1 MKQKYI
7 IESIDTNSDIIR
19 HTFNIPKAI
28 YKNGDYLHQI
38 FIKIKLPAI
47 YSSNERKFKWIKYLG
62 YNIINKVICNMS
74 FKNSKNENVQIKL
87 YTYTEWLYIWY
98 EINLSEKEK
107 NIHYELIGNTTDLY
121 EPESYYKNNG
131 SYPIS
136 HLKKQKYKWIIDNN
150 NNQTASPQLLTNDNN
165 FNRPPSIPSKTLY
178 IPLNFYFCDNIKNAL
193 PLHIFNKLDFE
204 ISLNSINK
212 LYTVLLNVED
222 FIVDTS
228 TSAPTLTNVNTLNYF
243 SKVILDTNVVFV
255 NNDNYSFSSNVH
267 YTEPNHKELSMFD
280 VITNKY
286 RIIPLNYGQTAIN
299 NFIINKN
306 ITNFTNDLNVNSII
320 SKNDFYQRFCDTHI
334 MFNIITKKK
343 FTDTSFT
350 VTGLLSECDN
360 NHLLFEINS
369 IQSDKLVGSIN
380 DANLSM
386 NVINSNKNNDI
397 FFVLRHN
404 QRLYKNDAL
413 NFTNLDFNMTIPWN
427 NTLSNSN
434 NSYYEDIEI
443 FNGSLWE
450 HQGNNKS
457 IKIGIDELGTFF
469 IKKQILDNNIFKYIN
484 ILEYKSTNNTNNI
497 NNTNNSQWNSSSQS
511 IFNESIIDECI
522 VKINVRNIQLNTN
535 EVINFSDNKESYNF
549 YNKITTLS
557 KYKNT
562 IPGLYYINNS
572 YNNIKQI
579 ELLQTNITKININNN
594 NSYNY
599 LVFCNSFKIINI

>member
-7 IESIDTNSDIIR
+7 VEVLDTNSDIIR
-19 HTFNIPKAI
+19 HTFNIPKAV
-28 YKNGDYLHQI
+28 YKNGDYLHKI

-47 YSSNERKFKWIKYLG
+47 YSSNERQFKWIKYLG
-62 YNIINKVICNMS
+62 YNIINKVVCKLR
-74 FKNSKNENVQIKL
+74 FKNSKNENVEIKL

-107 NIHYELIGNTTDLY
+107 ELHYELIGNTTDLY
-121 EPESYYKNNG
+121 EPESYYKNNS

-150 NNQTASPQLLTNDNN
+150 NNQKASPQSITNDNN
-165 FNRPPSIPSKTLY
+165 FNRPPSIPSKILY

-193 PLHIFNKLDFE
+193 PLHIFDKLDFE
-204 ISLNSINK
+204 INLNNINK

-222 FIVDTS
+222 FIIDVS
-228 TSAPTLTNVNTLNYF
+228 TDAPTVTNINNVNYYT
-243 SKVILDTNVVFV
+243 KVMLDSNIVFV

-267 YTEPNHKELSMFD
+267 YTDPNPNQLSMFD

-286 RIIPLNYGQTAIN
+286 RIIPLNYGSTAIN

-306 ITNFTNDLNVNSII
+306 ITNFNNNLNVSSVI
-320 SKNDFYQRFCDTHI
+320 SKNDFYQKFCDTHI
-334 MFNIITKKK
+334 MFNIVNKKK
-343 FTDTSFT
+343 FSDTSFT
-350 VTGLLSECDN
+350 VTGLLSDYAN
-360 NHLLFEINS
+360 NQLLFDINP
-369 IQSDKLVGSIN
+369 IQSDRLVGSVN
-380 DANLSM
+380 DANLSL
-386 NVINSNKNNDI
+386 NVINSNKNDDI
-397 FFVLRHN
+397 FIVVRHN
-404 QRLYKNDAL
+404 ERLNKNDAL

-427 NTLSNSN
+427 NTLFNSN
-434 NSYYEDIEI
+434 NSYNEDIEI

-450 HQGNNKS
+450 HHTNNKS
-457 IKIGIDELGTFF
+457 VKIGIDELGTFF

-484 ILEYKSTNNTNNI
+484 ILEYKSANNTTNNTNNSRW
-497 NNTNNSQWNSSSQS
+497 NSQSQS
-511 IFNESIIDECI
+511 IFKESIIDECI
-522 VKINVRNIQLNTN
+522 IKINFRNTQLNTN
-535 EVINFSDNKESYNF
+535 QIINFSDNKESYNF

-572 YNNIKQI
+572 YTNIKQI
-579 ELLQTNITKININNN
+579 DLLQTTINKININNN

-599 LVFCNSFKIINI
+599 LIFCNSSKIINV

>member
-7 IESIDTNSDIIR
+7 VEVLDTNSDIIR
-19 HTFNIPKAI
+19 HTFNIPKAV
-28 YKNGDYLHQI
+28 YKNGDYLHKI

-47 YSSNERKFKWIKYLG
+47 YSSNERQFKWIKYLG
-62 YNIINKVICNMS
+62 YNIINKVVCKLR
-74 FKNSKNENVQIKL
+74 FKNSKNENVEIKL

-107 NIHYELIGNTTDLY
+107 ELHYELIGNTTDLY
-121 EPESYYKNNG
+121 EPESYYKNNS

-150 NNQTASPQLLTNDNN
+150 NNQKASPQSITNDNN
-165 FNRPPSIPSKTLY
+165 FNRPPSIPSKILY

-193 PLHIFNKLDFE
+193 PLHIFDKLDFE
-204 ISLNSINK
+204 INLNNINK

-222 FIVDTS
+222 FIIDVS
-228 TSAPTLTNVNTLNYF
+228 TDAPTVTNINNVNYYT
-243 SKVILDTNVVFV
+243 KVMLDSNIVFV

-267 YTEPNHKELSMFD
+267 YTDPNPNQLSMFD

-286 RIIPLNYGQTAIN
+286 RIIPLNYGSTAIN

-306 ITNFTNDLNVNSII
+306 ITNFNNNLNVSSVI
-320 SKNDFYQRFCDTHI
+320 SKNDFYQKFCDTHI
-334 MFNIITKKK
+334 MFNIVNKKK
-343 FTDTSFT
+343 FSDTSFT
-350 VTGLLSECDN
+350 VTGLLSDYAN
-360 NHLLFEINS
+360 NQLLFDINP
-369 IQSDKLVGSIN
+369 IQSDRLVGSVN
-380 DANLSM
+380 DANLSL
-386 NVINSNKNNDI
+386 NVINSNKNDDI
-397 FFVLRHN
+397 FIVVRHN
-404 QRLYKNDAL
+404 ERLNKNDAL

-427 NTLSNSN
+427 NTLFNSN
-434 NSYYEDIEI
+434 NSYNEDIEI

-484 ILEYKSTNNTNNI
+484 ILEYKSANNTTNNTNNSRW
-497 NNTNNSQWNSSSQS
+497 NSQSQS
-511 IFNESIIDECI
+511 IFKESIIDECI
-522 VKINVRNIQLNTN
+522 IKINFRNTQLNTN
-535 EVINFSDNKESYNF
+535 QIINFSDNKESYNF

-572 YNNIKQI
+572 YTNIKQI
-579 ELLQTNITKININNN
+579 DLLQTTINKININNN

-599 LVFCNSFKIINI
+599 LIFCNSSKIINV

>member
-7 IESIDTNSDIIR
+7 VEVLDTNSDIIR

-28 YKNGDYLHQI
+28 YSNGDYLHQI

-47 YSSNERKFKWIKYLG
+47 YSSNERQFKWIKYLG
-62 YNIINKVICNMS
+62 YNIINKVVCNLR
-74 FKNSKNENVQIKL
+74 FKNSKNENIDIKL

-107 NIHYELIGNTTDLY
+107 ELHYELIGNTLDLY

-131 SYPIS
+131 SYPVS

-150 NNQTASPQLLTNDNN
+150 NNQKAHPQAIITDNN
-165 FNRPPSIPSKTLY
+165 FNRPPSIPSKILY

-193 PLHIFNKLDFE
+193 PLHIFDKLDFE
-204 ISLNSINK
+204 ITLNNINK
-212 LYTVLLNVED
+212 LYTILLNIED
-222 FIVDTS
+222 FVVDIS
-228 TSAPTLTNVNTLNYF
+228 TNAPTRTNVNNVNYY
-243 SKVILDTNVVFV
+243 SNVILDSNIKFV

-267 YTEPNHKELSMFD
+267 YTDPNPNKLSMFD

-286 RIIPLNYGQTAIN
+286 RIIPLNYGTTAIN
-299 NFIINKN
+299 NFIINKI
-306 ITNFTNDLNVNSII
+306 ITNFNDNLNVTNII
-320 SKNDFYQRFCDTHI
+320 SKNDFYQKFCDTHI
-334 MFNIITKKK
+334 IFNIISQKK
-343 FTDTSFT
+343 FTDTSLNIS
-350 VTGLLSECDN
+350 GLLSEYAN
-360 NHLLFEINS
+360 NQLLFDINP
-369 IQSDKLVGSIN
+369 IGSDKLIGSAK

-386 NVINSNKNNDI
+386 NVINSNKNIDI
-397 FFVLRHN
+397 FFIIRHN
-404 QRLYKNDAL
+404 QRLIKNDAL
-413 NFTNLDFNMTIPWN
+413 NFTNLDFNMSIPWN

-434 NSYYEDIEI
+434 NSYNEDIEI

-450 HQGNNKS
+450 HHGNNKS

-484 ILEYKSTNNTNNI
+484 ILEYKSSNNTTT
-497 NNTNNSQWNSSSQS
+497 NTSNSRWNSLSQS
-511 IFNESIIDECI
+511 IFSENIIDECLI
-522 VKINVRNIQLNTN
+522 KINLRNKKLNIN
-535 EVINFSDNKESYNF
+535 EIISFSDNKESYNF

-579 ELLQTNITKININNN
+579 ELLQTSANKINIDND

-599 LVFCNSFKIINI
+599 LVFCNSTKTISI